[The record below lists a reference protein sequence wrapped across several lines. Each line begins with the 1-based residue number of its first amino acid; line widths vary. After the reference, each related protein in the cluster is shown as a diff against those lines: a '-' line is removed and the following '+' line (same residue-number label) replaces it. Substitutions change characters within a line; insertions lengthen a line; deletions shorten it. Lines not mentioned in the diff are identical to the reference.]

1 MVPQLQVPLNA
12 HHVLQAHLLLQPAV
26 KFAKAVQK
34 DRRKKRLVLPVATPV
49 HRVSML
55 VQAFNV

>member
-26 KFAKAVQK
+26 KFAKAVQA
-34 DRRKKRLVLPVATPV
+34 DRRLLLVLPVATPV
-49 HRVSML
+49 KRVSML